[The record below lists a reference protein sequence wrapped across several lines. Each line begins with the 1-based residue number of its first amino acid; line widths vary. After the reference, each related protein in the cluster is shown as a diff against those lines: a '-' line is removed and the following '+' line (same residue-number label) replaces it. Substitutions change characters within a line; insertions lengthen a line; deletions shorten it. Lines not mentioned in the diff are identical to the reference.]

1 MIKNQKSNIKIQ
13 NLDDPGL
20 FDKISVLIEQARKK
34 VAATI
39 NQEMVLLY
47 WNIGRSIKEEII
59 KSKRAEYGEKIV
71 NAVSSQL
78 VNRYGRSFS
87 ARNLWFMLQFYDTY
101 PILSALQREL
111 QGLSWTHIRNLLP
124 IKDKLKRKFYATL
137 CQKEH
142 WSTRT
147 LDERISSM
155 LYERTALSKLP
166 RKTIENQLQELKE
179 HDKMTPELVFRDP
192 YVLDFLELTD
202 TYSEKDLERAILN
215 ALEKFILELGKD
227 FYFVARQ
234 RRITLDNIDYYMD
247 LVFYHRK
254 LKCFVVIDLKMD
266 KFRAEYKGQMEL
278 YLRYIE
284 KYEMDDGENPPVGLI
299 LCTEKGK
306 EQIELLFLPQDRI
319 KVSEYL
325 TKLPPKELF
334 AEKLHKAVLTAQVKL
349 EQKTQK

>member
-1 MIKNQKSNIKIQ
+1 
-13 NLDDPGL
+13 
-20 FDKISVLIEQARKK
+20 V
-34 VAATI
+34 
-39 NQEMVLLY
+39 
-47 WNIGRSIKEEII
+47 
-59 KSKRAEYGEKIV
+59 
-71 NAVSSQL
+71 
-78 VNRYGRSFS
+78 
-87 ARNLWFMLQFYDTY
+87 
-101 PILSALQREL
+101 QREL
-111 QGLSWTHIRNLLP
+111 QGLSWTHIKSIIYL
-124 IKDKLKRKFYATL
+124 KGDLKREFYATL

-147 LDERISSM
+147 LENRINTM

-166 RKTIENQLQELKE
+166 EKTIEMQLKELKE
-179 HDKMTPELVFRDP
+179 KDKMTPELVFRDP
-192 YVLDFLELTD
+192 YVLDFLELSD

-234 RRITLDNIDYYMD
+234 KRITLDNIDYYMD

-254 LKCFVVIDLKMD
+254 LRCFVVIDLKLD

-278 YLRYIE
+278 YLRYLE
-284 KYEMDDGENPPVGLI
+284 KYEMEKGENPPVGII

-306 EQIELLFLPQDRI
+306 EQIELLFLPKDRI

-334 AEKLHKAVLTAQVKL
+334 AEKLHKAILTAQLTIK
-349 EQKTQK
+349 ENKEK